1 MAKITR
7 IQADELADRVIRHG
21 KSDYFIVTSGKSVG
35 LIEKG
40 LEMYI
45 GNIIPVGEQ
54 VLSKQA
60 VRLVVDVN
68 YFRHKDGRV
77 LKGILSDYIYKETN
91 KVLHQME
98 RDRELATQK
107 ERDRELVKQVL
118 REQEKVSRM
127 SKSKGQRLK
136 VEKEDELEF

>member
-40 LEMYI
+40 SEIFI

-54 VLSKQA
+54 VLSKQV

-91 KVLHQME
+91 KILHQME
-98 RDRELATQK
+98 KDKDRELLKQILK
-107 ERDRELVKQVL
+107 QERE
-118 REQEKVSRM
+118 SSM

-136 VEKEDELEF
+136 VEKEDELEL